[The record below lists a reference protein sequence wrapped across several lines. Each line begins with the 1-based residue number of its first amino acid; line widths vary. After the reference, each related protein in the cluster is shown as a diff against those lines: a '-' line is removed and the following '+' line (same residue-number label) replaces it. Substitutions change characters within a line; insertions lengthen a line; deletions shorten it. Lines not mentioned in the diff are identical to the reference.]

1 MYKETTKT
9 IMSDRVIPRKSITV
23 KIFNPIPFYCP
34 FIFHRNS
41 LEKAKAS
48 GSKKNDF
55 PLKLKI
61 H

>member
-1 MYKETTKT
+1 
-9 IMSDRVIPRKSITV
+9 MSDRVIPRKSITV

-41 LEKAKAS
+41 LEKAKAW
-48 GSKKNDF
+48 GIKKNDF